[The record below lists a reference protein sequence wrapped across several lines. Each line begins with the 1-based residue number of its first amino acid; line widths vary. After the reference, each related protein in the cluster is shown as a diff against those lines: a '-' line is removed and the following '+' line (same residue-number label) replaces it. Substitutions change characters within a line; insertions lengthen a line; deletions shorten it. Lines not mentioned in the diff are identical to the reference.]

1 MKLEYKI
8 LWLDDSIHEFIE
20 DRHINKI
27 KNFLEEEGFEA
38 KIITINQ
45 VSDFFEKLDNSFD
58 LILTDFHMNDMN
70 GDEVIKK
77 IREESNIFTEILF
90 YTSQLDLKNT
100 NNLDRVSFLQTTN
113 NHHKQVIEKIK
124 VLIGLTIRK
133 FHDIRVMRGMIM
145 NEVIDMDNKK
155 LEIIKQ
161 YAKINDKSEIN
172 NLKNEII
179 EKISQNFS
187 KKLSYINGNWKTKD
201 NGFHKLI
208 KDNFVFSSDYKIQ
221 ALGWILHKLSLDNF
235 SENYQEEIINTRN
248 RFAHATLLQ
257 ETDGDGK
264 TLREYFKSS
273 DNGIT
278 FDEKLCKT
286 IRKNI
291 RKHKTNLEKLA
302 QELSK

>member
-20 DRHINKI
+20 DRHIDKI

-201 NGFHKLI
+201 NGFCKLI